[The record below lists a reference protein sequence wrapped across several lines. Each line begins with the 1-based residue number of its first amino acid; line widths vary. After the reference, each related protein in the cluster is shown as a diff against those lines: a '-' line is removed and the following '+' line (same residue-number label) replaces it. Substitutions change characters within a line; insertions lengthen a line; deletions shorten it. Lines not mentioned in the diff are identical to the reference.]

1 MLTKLFAARP
11 DALRPSGVQPPRG
24 LAMAGSASAA
34 LACELLR
41 APGALMQLTPD
52 EAHTVVSYML
62 PMRIPAGNTF
72 IHQGEQNATDFML
85 LVLDGEVLVETV
97 VVSRTEPVTVTV
109 LGPGS
114 LIGEMGLLDGA
125 ARSASCTASTAL
137 ACAFLTPGRA
147 HRADPGRPAGRGK
160 LMLAVA
166 ARLAQRLRDTSDK
179 LNRYATLIQAMQQ
192 EIDQQQ
198 PS

>member
-1 MLTKLFAARP
+1 MLTKLFTARP
-11 DALRPSGVQPPRG
+11 DALRASEAAPARV

-41 APGALMQLTPD
+41 APGALMQLTAE
-52 EAHTVVSYML
+52 EAQTVVSYML

-72 IHQGEQNATDFML
+72 IHQGDSGATDFML
-85 LVLDGEVLVETV
+85 LVLDGEVLVENV

-114 LIGEMGLLDGA
+114 LIGEMGLLDGT
-125 ARSASCTASTAL
+125 ARSASCTASSAL
-137 ACAFLTPGRA
+137 ACAFLTRA
-147 HRADPGRPAGRGK
+147 ALTELIQHHPHIGAK
-160 LMLAVA
+160 LLLAVA

-179 LNRYATLIQAMQQ
+179 LNRYATLTQAMQQ
-192 EIDQQQ
+192 EIDQLL
-198 PS
+198 PR